1 MLGITAIA
9 LCLVQLGS
17 LTVPVAVVK
26 AMLATMSAIALALG
40 LTLAWVPHRELPAAS

>member
-26 AMLATMSAIALALG
+26 AMLATMSALALP
-40 LTLAWVPHRELPAAS
+40 LDPALAWVTHRGTPAAS